1 MNKKILISAILIVVI
16 AVVSIN
22 FSLIKEEFIEQFITA
37 EMFVDA
43 DIDQFDAGPNIGL
56 KIPPINAIYDGKII
70 LDITTFSGESGLVL
84 VINRSLDWCPFCM
97 KQTIQLQEYKKKF
110 EAAGINV
117 VIITYDKPIL
127 QNEFAKKHSI
137 DLPLLSDIK
146 AQTFK
151 SISVLRN
158 DFKPGD
164 KQYGL
169 PYPGMLVIDATGVIR
184 GKLFIE
190 DYSSRVDSK
199 AVLAYAESKLSN

>member
-1 MNKKILISAILIVVI
+1 MNKKILISSILILVI
-16 AVVSIN
+16 AVVSMN
-22 FSLIKEEFIEQFITA
+22 FSLIKEEFIGFITA
-37 EMFVDA
+37 EMFVEVDNV
-43 DIDQFDAGPNIGL
+43 QFDAGPNLGI
-56 KIPPINAIYDGKII
+56 KIPPINALYDGKII
-70 LDITTFSGESGLVL
+70 QDLTTLSGESGLVL
-84 VINRSLDWCPFCM
+84 VINRSLDWCPFCI
-97 KQTIQLQEYKKKF
+97 KQTIQLQEYKKQF
-110 EAAGINV
+110 ETAGINV

-127 QNEFAKKHSI
+127 QNEFANKHSI

-169 PYPGMLVIDATGVIR
+169 PYPGMIIIDAKGVIR

-199 AVLAYAESKLSN
+199 AVLTYAKDKLSN

>member
-1 MNKKILISAILIVVI
+1 MNKKILISSILILVI
-16 AVVSIN
+16 AVVSMN
-22 FSLIKEEFIEQFITA
+22 FSLIKEEFIGFITA
-37 EMFVDA
+37 EMFVEVDN
-43 DIDQFDAGPNIGL
+43 DQFDAGPNLGL
-56 KIPPINAIYDGKII
+56 KIPPINALYDGKII
-70 LDITTFSGESGLVL
+70 QDLTTLSGESGLVL
-84 VINRSLDWCPFCM
+84 VINRSLDWCPFCI
-97 KQTIQLQEYKKKF
+97 KQTIQLQEYKKQF
-110 EAAGINV
+110 ETAGINV

-127 QNEFAKKHSI
+127 QNEFANKHSI

-169 PYPGMLVIDATGVIR
+169 PYPGMIIIDAKGVIR

-199 AVLAYAESKLSN
+199 AVLTYAKDKLSN